1 MWGLM
6 LRQKINRIS
15 AIAPLVMSALA
26 FILVLI
32 AVATGWEASSTDE
45 GAAAHIFHLLIV
57 LQLPFVVAFLI
68 TADWKRIMQVAA
80 ILGFQVVAI
89 ALAFAPVHFFKL

>member
-1 MWGLM
+1 M
-6 LRQKINRIS
+6 LRRKINRIS

-32 AVATGWEASSTDE
+32 AVATGWEAANTDE

-57 LQLPFVVAFLI
+57 LQLPFVVAFLV
-68 TADWKRIMQVAA
+68 TADWKRIMRVAA
-80 ILGFQVVAI
+80 TLGFQVVAI
-89 ALAFAPVHFFKL
+89 VLAFAPVHFFKL